1 MSTDPTSR
9 GLWPE
14 GWERVVLDTVD
25 STMAEA
31 ARRAASGLAG
41 PTWIMAHEQTTGRG
55 RRGRVWSSEAG
66 NLSATLVYKP
76 EATPA
81 EAARRSFL
89 AAVALFEALA
99 IHVDRTRLSLKWPN
113 DVLLDGGK
121 VAGILLESAGQGPYV
136 DWLAIGVGVN
146 LARAP
151 EGLGDAAFPPIAVA
165 DNGGPLVDPEE
176 FLTHLADAF
185 ATEEGKLD
193 AFGFERIR
201 EDWLRHAAR
210 LGEVISARTGTEE
223 ITGVFETVDLA
234 GNLMLRTAK
243 GPRAISAADVFF

>member
-1 MSTDPTSR
+1 M
-9 GLWPE
+9 
-14 GWERVVLDTVD
+14 LDTVD

-151 EGLGDAAFPPIAVA
+151 EGLGDADFPPIAVA

>member
-1 MSTDPTSR
+1 M
-9 GLWPE
+9 
-14 GWERVVLDTVD
+14 LDTVD